1 MNPAG
6 ALVFILGYLFDIYI
20 MIVLARFLLQIVRAD
35 FYNPISQF
43 IVKATTPILKP
54 LRRIIPGFGGVDV
67 ASIVLMLA
75 LVLLKVIVIILIYNG
90 TLRGYSPLVL
100 GMDVIKSAT
109 NTLLNFYMFS
119 IFISILMSW
128 IAQGSYNP
136 LVALLHQ
143 ITEPVMAPARKILPP
158 MGGLDLS
165 PMIILVLISTIKVL
179 FGLGQGPF

>member
-6 ALVFILGYLFDIYI
+6 ALVFILSYLFDIYI
-20 MIVLARFLLQIVRAD
+20 MIVLARFILQIVRAD

-54 LRRIIPGFGGVDV
+54 LRRVIPGFGGIDV
-67 ASIVLMLA
+67 ASIVLMFS
-75 LVLLKVIVIILIYNG
+75 LVLAKILVIILIYNG
-90 TLRGYSPLVL
+90 TLMGLSPLTLAV
-100 GMDVIKSAT
+100 GTVKSAA
-109 NTLLNFYMFS
+109 NTLLNFYMFC

-136 LVALLHQ
+136 LAALLHQ
-143 ITEPVMAPARKILPP
+143 ITEPVMAPARRILPP

-165 PMIILVLISTIKVL
+165 PMIVLILISTVKVL

>member
-6 ALVFILGYLFDIYI
+6 TLVFILGYLFDIYI

-54 LRRIIPGFGGVDV
+54 LRRVIPGFGGVDV

-75 LVLLKVIVIILIYNG
+75 LVLLKVIVIILIYRG
-90 TLRGYSPLVL
+90 TLAGYSPLVL
-100 GMDVIKSAT
+100 GMDVIKSAA

>member
-1 MNPAG
+1 MFKG
-6 ALVFILGYLFDIYI
+6 SR
-20 MIVLARFLLQIVRAD
+20 MII
-35 FYNPISQF
+35 
-43 IVKATTPILKP
+43 
-54 LRRIIPGFGGVDV
+54 
-67 ASIVLMLA
+67 
-75 LVLLKVIVIILIYNG
+75 IILIYNG
-90 TLRGYSPLVL
+90 TLAGLSPLAL
-100 GMDVIKSAT
+100 GIGVIKSAA

-165 PMIILVLISTIKVL
+165 PMIILVLMLIMIKS
-179 FGLGQGPF
+179 